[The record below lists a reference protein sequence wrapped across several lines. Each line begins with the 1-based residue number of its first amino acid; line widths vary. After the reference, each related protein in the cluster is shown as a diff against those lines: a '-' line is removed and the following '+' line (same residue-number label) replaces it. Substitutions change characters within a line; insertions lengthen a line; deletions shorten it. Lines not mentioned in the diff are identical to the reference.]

1 MTVKAPP
8 VVSVT
13 DKAEAFIRAG
23 AKKPPAEST
32 AKERV
37 VVNMRLDR
45 AMVSRVDAYAAKHG
59 LTRTA
64 AMHVLVN
71 TALPPPD

>member
-1 MTVKAPP
+1 M
-8 VVSVT
+8 
-13 DKAEAFIRAG
+13 
-23 AKKPPAEST
+23 
-32 AKERV
+32 
-37 VVNMRLDR
+37 NMRLDR

>member
-1 MTVKAPP
+1 MAVKAPP
-8 VVSVT
+8 VANLK
-13 DKAEAFIRAG
+13 DKAEAFITAG
-23 AKKPPAEST
+23 AKKPPAAP

-45 AMVSRVDAYAAKHG
+45 AMVNRVDAYAAKHG

-64 AMHVLVN
+64 ALHVLVN